1 MSVSS
6 KFSRSHTKFH
16 TKRVQHC
23 LVTPRF
29 ACSMTILS
37 GWMMNESPQALE
49 VGKMKWMWS
58 SKTWHQKI
66 WKAALCNV
74 YISYIHF
81 KMYVYII
88 LLLFFKLQT
97 VKLSDPCN
105 SRYVRWTLSMQR
117 LRTRRPESKGALDD
131 NVQHLQQMMLRCY
144 QSPELVRSIS
154 NVTIILDTRFFE
166 EKSTVQMKD
175 LVVQG
180 W

>member
-58 SKTWHQKI
+58 NKTWHQKI

-74 YISYIHF
+74 YIIFQDVCVHYPPT
-81 KMYVYII
+81 
-88 LLLFFKLQT
+88 LLQT
-97 VKLSDPCN
+97 SNCQTLRSLQFQVREVNLIDAAIADKT
-105 SRYVRWTLSMQR
+105 SRKQGCFGWQRSTL
-117 LRTRRPESKGALDD
+117 AADD
-131 NVQHLQQMMLRCY
+131 ATLL
-144 QSPELVRSIS
+144 P
-154 NVTIILDTRFFE
+154 
-166 EKSTVQMKD
+166 KSGTCEIN
-175 LVVQG
+175 L
-180 W
+180 

>member
-74 YISYIHF
+74 YIYIYHISISRCMCTLSSYSSSN
-81 KMYVYII
+81 
-88 LLLFFKLQT
+88 FKLSNSPILAIPGT
-97 VKLSDPCN
+97 WGEPYRCSDCGQDVQKARVLWMTTFN
-105 SRYVRWTLSMQR
+105 TCSRWCYAATKVRNLW
-117 LRTRRPESKGALDD
+117 D
-131 NVQHLQQMMLRCY
+131 
-144 QSPELVRSIS
+144 QSL
-154 NVTIILDTRFFE
+154 T
-166 EKSTVQMKD
+166 
-175 LVVQG
+175 
-180 W
+180 